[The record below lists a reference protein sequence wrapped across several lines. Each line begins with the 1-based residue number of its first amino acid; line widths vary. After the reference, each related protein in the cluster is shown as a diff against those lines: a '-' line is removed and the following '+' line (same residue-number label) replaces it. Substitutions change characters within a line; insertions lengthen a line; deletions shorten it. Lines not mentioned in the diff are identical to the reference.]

1 MRNTKTQST
10 ANTLSALLARKTVQY
25 LVLLALILLCYGHTL
40 DVPFYLDDNNSLRGN
55 EAIQQVDLG
64 TLWGLY
70 AARIVGYLTFALDY
84 AVHGYSLTG
93 YHLVNTLI
101 HVLATFMAYQ
111 VALALLKTP
120 RLESMANE
128 QAILWL
134 PLITALIFAIHPLQ
148 IQAVTYIVQRLASL
162 VALFY
167 LSSLYCYLQFRLSK
181 TPKKKIIFGFFLIIS
196 GCLALFTKQN
206 AVTIPL
212 VFLLLEWIF
221 FNPQRKIIIA
231 GAICTS
237 IGLLGAYLL
246 FPIVLNQ
253 ELFAFISERTRET
266 VLLSRI
272 EYLSVQMHVLWSY
285 ILRFL
290 LPVNLAL
297 IYEYAVPESFFSPG
311 IFFPAVFHAGLI
323 LAAVL
328 NRKAFPLAAFGI
340 LFYYTAHLVESS
352 IIPIRDFAFD
362 HRTYLPNFGLCLL
375 VGSLVVA
382 YLSRKPLTKA
392 VLLLVCLVVLLLVAL
407 TWSRNQL
414 WRDPIAFLQHEV
426 EINNDSFTSYCFLG
440 EAYYS
445 AGQLTEAISIFERAQ
460 SYLDNLINRGNNTF
474 ESCYSNYAATLQ
486 EAGYLDEARQL
497 ISRMPVTAFTTQG
510 QSKVAMTFGNVEALS
525 GNFSEAEAHFNRAR
539 TLDPNNIYAVSNL
552 AKLKILTGELQQS
565 YELFIQVQKSD
576 PGNMDAAIGLEYLVP
591 LLRDNP
597 QQ

>member
-1 MRNTKTQST
+1 MGNTKTQST
-10 ANTLSALLARKTVQY
+10 ANTLSALFARKTVQY

-40 DVPFYLDDNNSLRGN
+40 DVPFYLDDNYSLRGN

-64 TLWGLY
+64 ALWKLY

-84 AVHGYSLTG
+84 AVHGYTLAG
-93 YHLVNTLI
+93 YHLVNILI

-167 LSSLYCYLQFRLSK
+167 LSSMYCYLQFRLSK
-181 TPKKKIIFGFFLIIS
+181 TPEKKIIFGFLLIIS

-221 FNPQRKIIIA
+221 FNPQKKLIIA
-231 GAICTS
+231 GAICSS
-237 IGLLGAYLL
+237 ISLLGAYLL
-246 FPIVLNQ
+246 LSIVLNQ

-266 VLLSRI
+266 VLLNRI
-272 EYLSVQMHVLWSY
+272 EYLSVQMYVLWNY
-285 ILRFL
+285 IQKFL

-382 YLSRKPLTKA
+382 YLSRKPPTKA

-414 WRDPIAFLQHEV
+414 WRDPIAFFQNELA
-426 EINNDSFTSYCFLG
+426 INNDSFRSYCLLG

-445 AGQLTEAISIFERAQ
+445 AGQLPEAISIFERAQ
-460 SYLDNLINRGNNTF
+460 PYVDNLVNRGNNTF
-474 ESCYSNYAATLQ
+474 ESCYSIYAAALK
-486 EAGYLDEARQL
+486 EAGYLDEAREL
-497 ISRMPVTAFTTQG
+497 ISRIPVTTFSPQM
-510 QSKVAMTFGNVEALS
+510 QSVVTMTLGNVEALS

-539 TLDPNNIYAVSNL
+539 TLDPDNIHAVSNL
-552 AKLKILTGELQQS
+552 AKLKILMEELQQS
-565 YELFIQVQKSD
+565 YELFIQVQQAD
-576 PGNMDAAIGLEYLVP
+576 PGNVDAAIGLEYLSP

>member
-93 YHLVNTLI
+93 YHLVNILI

-181 TPKKKIIFGFFLIIS
+181 TPKKKIIFGFLLIIS

-266 VLLSRI
+266 VLLNRI
-272 EYLSVQMHVLWSY
+272 EYLSVQMYVLWNY
-285 ILRFL
+285 IQKFL

-460 SYLDNLINRGNNTF
+460 SYVDNLINRGNNTF
-474 ESCYSNYAATLQ
+474 ESCYSNYATTLQ

>member
-40 DVPFYLDDNNSLRGN
+40 DVPFYLDDNYSLRGN

-64 TLWGLY
+64 ALWKLY

-84 AVHGYSLTG
+84 AVHGYTLAG
-93 YHLVNTLI
+93 YHLVNILI

-181 TPKKKIIFGFFLIIS
+181 TPKKKIIFGFLLIIS

-445 AGQLTEAISIFERAQ
+445 AGQLTEAISIFEQAQ
-460 SYLDNLINRGNNTF
+460 SYVDNLINRGNNTF

>member
-93 YHLVNTLI
+93 YHLVNILI

-148 IQAVTYIVQRLASL
+148 IQAVTYIIQRLASL

-297 IYEYAVPESFFSPG
+297 IYEYEVPESFFSPG

-460 SYLDNLINRGNNTF
+460 SYVDNLINRGNNTF
-474 ESCYSNYAATLQ
+474 ESCYSNYATTLQ

>member
-84 AVHGYSLTG
+84 AVHGYTLAG
-93 YHLVNTLI
+93 YHLVNILI

-414 WRDPIAFLQHEV
+414 WRDPIAFFQNELA
-426 EINNDSFTSYCFLG
+426 INNDSFRSYCLLG

-445 AGQLTEAISIFERAQ
+445 AGQLPEAISIFERAQ
-460 SYLDNLINRGNNTF
+460 PYVDNLVNRGNNTF
-474 ESCYSNYAATLQ
+474 ESCYSIYAATLK
-486 EAGYLDEARQL
+486 EAGYLDEAREL
-497 ISRMPVTAFTTQG
+497 ISRIPVTTFSPQM
-510 QSKVAMTFGNVEALS
+510 QSVVTMTLGNVEALS

-539 TLDPNNIYAVSNL
+539 TLDPDNIHAVSNL
-552 AKLKILTGELQQS
+552 AKLKILMEELQQS
-565 YELFIQVQKSD
+565 YELFIQVQQAD
-576 PGNMDAAIGLEYLVP
+576 PGNVDAAIGLEYLSP

>member
-10 ANTLSALLARKTVQY
+10 ANTLSALLARKNVQY
-25 LVLLALILLCYGHTL
+25 LVLLSLILLCYGHTL
-40 DVPFYLDDNNSLRGN
+40 DVPFYLDDNDSLRGN

-84 AVHGYSLTG
+84 AVHGYTLTG
-93 YHLVNTLI
+93 YHLVNILI

-167 LSSLYCYLQFRLSK
+167 LSSMYCYLQFRLSK
-181 TPKKKIIFGFFLIIS
+181 TPEKKIIFGFLLIIS

-237 IGLLGAYLL
+237 IALLGAYLL

-285 ILRFL
+285 IQRFL

-392 VLLLVCLVVLLLVAL
+392 ALLLGCLVVLLLVAL

-460 SYLDNLINRGNNTF
+460 SYVDNRIIRGNNTF

-497 ISRMPVTAFTTQG
+497 ISRMPVTAFTPQG
-510 QSKVAMTFGNVEALS
+510 QSKVAMTLGNVEALS

-539 TLDPNNIYAVSNL
+539 TLDPDNIYAVSNL

-565 YELFIQVQKSD
+565 YELFIQVQQAD
-576 PGNMDAAIGLEYLVP
+576 PGNMDAAIGLEYLAP

>member
-70 AARIVGYLTFALDY
+70 AARIVGYLTFALDN

-93 YHLVNTLI
+93 YHLVNILI

-460 SYLDNLINRGNNTF
+460 SYVDNLINRGNNTF

>member
-1 MRNTKTQST
+1 MGNTKTQST
-10 ANTLSALLARKTVQY
+10 ANTLSALFARKTVQY

-93 YHLVNTLI
+93 YHLVNILI

-181 TPKKKIIFGFFLIIS
+181 TPKKKIIFGFLLIIS

-266 VLLSRI
+266 GLLSRI
-272 EYLSVQMHVLWSY
+272 EYLSVQMYVLWSY

-460 SYLDNLINRGNNTF
+460 SYVDNLINRGNNTF

>member
-84 AVHGYSLTG
+84 AVHGYTLTG
-93 YHLVNTLI
+93 YHLVNILI

-181 TPKKKIIFGFFLIIS
+181 TPKKKIIFGFLLIIS

-272 EYLSVQMHVLWSY
+272 EYLSVQMHVLWNY
-285 ILRFL
+285 IQRFL

-460 SYLDNLINRGNNTF
+460 SYVDNLINRGNNTF

-510 QSKVAMTFGNVEALS
+510 QSTVAMTFGNVEALS

>member
-93 YHLVNTLI
+93 YHLVNILI

-460 SYLDNLINRGNNTF
+460 SYVDNLINRGNNTF
-474 ESCYSNYAATLQ
+474 ESCYSNYATTLQ

>member
-93 YHLVNTLI
+93 YHLVNILI

-181 TPKKKIIFGFFLIIS
+181 TPKKKIIFGFLLIIS

-237 IGLLGAYLL
+237 IALFGAYLL

-272 EYLSVQMHVLWSY
+272 EYLSVQMYVLWSY
-285 ILRFL
+285 IQRFL

-460 SYLDNLINRGNNTF
+460 SYVDNLINRGNNTF

>member
-93 YHLVNTLI
+93 YHLVNILI

-167 LSSLYCYLQFRLSK
+167 LSSMYCYLQFRLSK
-181 TPKKKIIFGFFLIIS
+181 TPEKKIIFGFFLIIS

-460 SYLDNLINRGNNTF
+460 SYVDNLINRGNNTF
-474 ESCYSNYAATLQ
+474 ESCYSNYATTLQ

>member
-93 YHLVNTLI
+93 YHLVNILI

-266 VLLSRI
+266 VLLNRI
-272 EYLSVQMHVLWSY
+272 EYLSVQMYVLWNY
-285 ILRFL
+285 IQKFL

-460 SYLDNLINRGNNTF
+460 SYVDNLINRGNNTF

>member
-40 DVPFYLDDNNSLRGN
+40 DVPFYLDDNNSLRDN

-93 YHLVNTLI
+93 YHLVNILI

-181 TPKKKIIFGFFLIIS
+181 TPKKKIIFGFLLIIS

-266 VLLSRI
+266 VLLNRI
-272 EYLSVQMHVLWSY
+272 EYLSVQMYVLWNY
-285 ILRFL
+285 IQKFL

-460 SYLDNLINRGNNTF
+460 SYVDNLINRGNNTF

>member
-93 YHLVNTLI
+93 YHLVNILI

-460 SYLDNLINRGNNTF
+460 SYVDNLINRGNNTF

>member
-84 AVHGYSLTG
+84 AVHGYTLAG
-93 YHLVNTLI
+93 YHLVNILI

-460 SYLDNLINRGNNTF
+460 SYVDNLINRGNNTF

>member
-93 YHLVNTLI
+93 YHLVNILI

-148 IQAVTYIVQRLASL
+148 IQAVTYIIQRLASL

-167 LSSLYCYLQFRLSK
+167 LSSMYCYLQFRLSK
-181 TPKKKIIFGFFLIIS
+181 TPEKKIIFGFLLIIS

-460 SYLDNLINRGNNTF
+460 SYVDNLINRGNNTF
-474 ESCYSNYAATLQ
+474 ESCYSNYATTLQ